1 MAQQRITGF
10 ALIFTGVA
18 LISFGITMLFLSAA
32 YARDLLFLVTAPL
45 ELWSS
50 LCGRPSSDPITL
62 PLLVTVSGIAL
73 LVGIVLLA
81 VTLVRRLNFIGR

>member
-10 ALIFTGVA
+10 ALTFTGVA
-18 LISFGITMLFLSAA
+18 LISFGITMLFLSAT
-32 YARDLLFLVTAPL
+32 YARDLSFLVTAPL
-45 ELWSS
+45 ELWSA